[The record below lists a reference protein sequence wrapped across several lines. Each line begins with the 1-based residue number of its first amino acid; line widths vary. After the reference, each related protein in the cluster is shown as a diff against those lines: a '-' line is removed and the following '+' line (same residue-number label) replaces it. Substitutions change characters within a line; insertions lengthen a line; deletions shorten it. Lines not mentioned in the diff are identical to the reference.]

1 MNETQNNSEIEEAK
15 KTAEK
20 KYSIRDLARIVAKSE
35 RTIRF
40 YLNENLVDRSTGHGR
55 GAFYTEYHVRQLK
68 DVIAK
73 RNLGMSIEDI
83 KLRKDAIESKD
94 PTKKHILWNIDQR
107 GTVHNATEIYLAE
120 DIKVVV
126 GEHSQLPQE
135 KVNKLITEII
145 KVLDELEV

>member
-1 MNETQNNSEIEEAK
+1 MSEKKPTQVVDISQK
-15 KTAEK
+15 EK
-20 KYSIRDLARIVAKSE
+20 KYSIRDLARIVSKSE

-40 YLNENLVDRSTGHGR
+40 YINEELIDRSTGHGR
-55 GAFYTEYHVRQLK
+55 GAYYVEKHVRQLK

-83 KLRKDAIESKD
+83 KLRKEALDSQD

-107 GTVHNATEIYLAE
+107 GTVHNVTEVYLAE

-126 GEHSQLPQE
+126 GEHSQLPQD
-135 KVNKLITEII
+135 KVNLLITEII